1 MDATSLMSL
10 PREIHPPDLSP
21 REVSEIGTTVFA
33 DSVRRPTE
41 VLFIFGTSVG
51 DWDLLAQTCV
61 ADGIPRVLVNGRT
74 GRWQREAGKP
84 LARLMRD
91 ELVARGVSPD
101 RVLVQDRSTNTRED
115 AELGLE
121 LLADLGLDTAPLT
134 FASKAHHSGRCRLTL
149 RRASPT
155 RPLGIL
161 TFPGVYD
168 GVPIRKEDWAQHG
181 IARRRVFGEY
191 QRILKY
197 FGRQAI

>member
-1 MDATSLMSL
+1 MSL

-21 REVSEIGTTVFA
+21 VEVTEIGRIVFA
-33 DSVRRPTE
+33 DPVRRPTE
-41 VLFIFGTSVG
+41 VLFIFGTSFG
-51 DWDLLAQTCV
+51 DWDLLAQTCL
-61 ADGIPRVLVNGRT
+61 ADGIRHVLVNGRT
-74 GRWQREAGKP
+74 GRWQKEAGKP
-84 LARLMRD
+84 LAHLMRD

-101 RVLVQDRSTNTRED
+101 RVLVQDQSTNTLED

-149 RRASPT
+149 LRVSPT

-168 GVPIRKEDWAQHG
+168 GIAIRKENWARHDV
-181 IARRRVFGEY
+181 ARGRVFGEY

-197 FGRQAI
+197 FGPQSLTQ

>member
-1 MDATSLMSL
+1 MSL
-10 PREIHPPDLSP
+10 PREIHPPDLNP
-21 REVSEIGTTVFA
+21 REVSEISTAVFA
-33 DSVRRPTE
+33 DSVRRPTD
-41 VLFIFGTSVG
+41 VLFIFGTSFG

-61 ADGIPRVLVNGRT
+61 TDSIPHVLVNGRT
-74 GRWQREAGKP
+74 GRWQREAGAP
-84 LARLMRD
+84 LAHLMRD

-101 RVLVQDRSTNTRED
+101 QILMQDRSTNTQED
-115 AELGLE
+115 VELGLK
-121 LLADLGLDTAPLT
+121 LLAEHGLAMASLT

-149 RRASPT
+149 HQAEPT

-168 GVPIRKEDWAQHG
+168 GVPIRKEDWAQHD

-197 FGRQAI
+197 FPGQAV